1 MVFFF
6 VFHLNFNSL
15 NTKLGFLVEAVRSN
29 IAILPVSTTKL
40 GKKFPVAKFSNE
52 FNAPFMLDRDCSVG
66 NKHNSSCY
74 ISKVYCS
81 KVGLPKQKQK
91 QKIRPG
97 KK

>member
-1 MVFFF
+1 M
-6 VFHLNFNSL
+6 

-40 GKKFPVAKFSNE
+40 GKKISVAKFSNE

-66 NKHNSSCY
+66 NKHSSSCY